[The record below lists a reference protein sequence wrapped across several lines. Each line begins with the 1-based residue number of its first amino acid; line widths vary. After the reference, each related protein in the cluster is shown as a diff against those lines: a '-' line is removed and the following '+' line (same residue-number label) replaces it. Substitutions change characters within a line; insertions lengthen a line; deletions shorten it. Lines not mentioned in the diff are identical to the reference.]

1 MLLSILTM
9 LLNFIR
15 KVISMIPLIINLIQI
30 SLTKCGVLFLFFF
43 VLKKWE
49 YSNHP
54 VETVIAIKSKLATIR
69 RALQFH

>member
-1 MLLSILTM
+1 M

-43 VLKKWE
+43 C
-49 YSNHP
+49 
-54 VETVIAIKSKLATIR
+54 IKEMGIVKSPGRDCNCYKV
-69 RALQFH
+69 